1 MNNVLTEQNSRT
13 SEGLDADVDA
23 DVIVVGLGSMGS
35 AAADRLSER
44 GARVLGFEQFHRGH
58 DNGSHHGGSRLIRM
72 SYFEHPDYVPLLARA
87 FELWDEL
94 QADADDRGWDQLVHY
109 TGGLYAGPPGCIT
122 VEGSRMSAEEH
133 GLDHE
138 MLTADEIRRRF
149 PHFAVEDDEVG
160 VFEKRAGFVR
170 PEMTV
175 ALQLARAEERGADLR
190 HNHKVLGIEP
200 TDNGVAVTVVNTAD
214 LSDDKDSPTLQVVTA
229 RKVVVCPGAWAPG
242 LFEETGIPQFAERQV
257 MHWFS
262 PGEEFAAYES
272 GPVYIHERADELQI
286 YGFPASDGEDAGSKV
301 AFFRNG
307 RPVDPDQLDRAV
319 TDEEIAEMRERL
331 LTFVPAL
338 GRGEHRASRACMYTT
353 TPDTHF
359 VIGRHPGWD
368 SPDIVIA
375 CGFSGHGFKFVP
387 AVGEVLADLILDA
400 TTRHSIDLFDPM
412 RFTEVRAAASKGG
425 NTLVGENA

>member
-1 MNNVLTEQNSRT
+1 MMR
-13 SEGLDADVDA
+13 
-23 DVIVVGLGSMGS
+23 
-35 AAADRLSER
+35 
-44 GARVLGFEQFHRGH
+44 
-58 DNGSHHGGSRLIRM
+58 
-72 SYFEHPDYVPLLARA
+72 
-87 FELWDEL
+87 W
-94 QADADDRGWDQLVHY
+94 
-109 TGGLYAGPPGCIT
+109 
-122 VEGSRMSAEEH
+122 
-133 GLDHE
+133 
-138 MLTADEIRRRF
+138 
-149 PHFAVEDDEVG
+149 G

-170 PEMTV
+170 PEETV

-190 HNHKVLGIEP
+190 HNHKVVGIEP
-200 TDNGVAVTVVNTAD
+200 IAGGVQVTVINTAAEPEG
-214 LSDDKDSPTLQVVTA
+214 KGEGEETPTPEVFTA
-229 RKVVVCPGAWAPG
+229 KKLVVCPGAWAPG
-242 LFEETGIPQFAERQV
+242 LSEETGIPQFAERQV

-286 YGFPASDGEDAGSKV
+286 YGFPASDGEEAGAKV

-307 RPVDPDQLDRAV
+307 RPVDPDQLDREV
-319 TDEEIAEMRERL
+319 TDAEIAEMRERL

-368 SPDIVIA
+368 DPNIFIA

-387 AVGEVLADLILDA
+387 VVGEVLADLILDA

-412 RFTEVRAAASKGG
+412 RFTEVRAAAWKGG
-425 NTLVGENA
+425 NNLVGENA

>member
-1 MNNVLTEQNSRT
+1 MTKDT
-13 SEGLDADVDA
+13 FDA
-23 DVIVVGLGSMGS
+23 DVIVAGLGSMGS

-44 GARVLGFEQFHRGH
+44 GARVLGFEQFQRGH

-94 QADADDRGWDQLVHY
+94 QEDAEERGWEQLVHY

-138 MLTADEIRRRF
+138 MLSADEIRSRF
-149 PHFAVEDDEVG
+149 PQFAVDDDEVG

-170 PEMTV
+170 PEETV

-190 HNHKVLGIEP
+190 HNHKVVGIEP
-200 TDNGVAVTVVNTAD
+200 IAGGVQVTVINTAAEPEGQGEGEET
-214 LSDDKDSPTLQVVTA
+214 PTPEVFTA
-229 RKVVVCPGAWAPG
+229 KKLVVCPGAWAPG

-262 PGEEFAAYES
+262 PGEEFGEYQS
-272 GPVYIHERADELQI
+272 GPVYIHERANELQI
-286 YGFPASDGEDAGSKV
+286 YGFPASDGEEAGAKV

-307 RPVDPDQLDRAV
+307 RPVDPDQLDREV
-319 TDEEIAEMRERL
+319 TDAEIAEMRERL

-368 SPDIVIA
+368 DPNIIIA

-412 RFTEVRAAASKGG
+412 RFTEVRAAASKGEE
-425 NTLVGENA
+425 TP